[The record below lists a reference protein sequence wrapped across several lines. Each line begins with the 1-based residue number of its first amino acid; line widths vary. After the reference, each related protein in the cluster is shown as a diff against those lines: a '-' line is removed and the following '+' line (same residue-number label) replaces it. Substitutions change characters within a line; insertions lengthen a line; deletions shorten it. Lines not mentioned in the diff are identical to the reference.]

1 MTNFANGWIAT
12 LSAGIDDSDT
22 TVAVSSTDGMPVRP
36 FQVLIEA
43 EGSNADE
50 IITVTDLT
58 SSTITLTRASE
69 PISDGSQVASAH
81 ANGATISHVLTAGSL
96 TALVSGGATLNFV
109 IDGGGS
115 AITTGIKGDLRV
127 SFACT
132 VDSWTLLA
140 DQSGSIVIDIWKD
153 TLANFPPTDGDSMC
167 SGKEPT
173 LVTDTDATDTTLT
186 DWTTDDIA
194 AGDVLRFNVDSATSV
209 TRVTLALAVT
219 RV

>member
-115 AITTGIKGDLRV
+115 AITTGIKGDLLLGV
-127 SFACT
+127 LEAQVGCIHTCSCSFG
-132 VDSWTLLA
+132 V
-140 DQSGSIVIDIWKD
+140 
-153 TLANFPPTDGDSMC
+153 
-167 SGKEPT
+167 
-173 LVTDTDATDTTLT
+173 
-186 DWTTDDIA
+186 
-194 AGDVLRFNVDSATSV
+194 
-209 TRVTLALAVT
+209 LALREAENQGLH
-219 RV
+219 